1 MPMLRSAADAMAGYP
16 LVRKLLSHLPAESLG
31 AGVTPYSFVVGLG
44 LDGEVVQ
51 NLQDTNAGYH
61 MITSANECDG
71 SLYLGSVIMSAV
83 ARYPL

>member
-1 MPMLRSAADAMAGYP
+1 
-16 LVRKLLSHLPAESLG
+16 VLG
-31 AGVTPYSFVVGLG
+31 FG

-51 NLQDTNAGYH
+51 NLQDYNAGYN

-71 SLYLGSVIMSAV
+71 SLYLGSINMSAV